1 MARRGT
7 VMEVGS
13 GCGGGGGGERRVM
26 ILHAEL

>member
-13 GCGGGGGGERRVM
+13 GCGGGGERREV
-26 ILHAEL
+26 ILYVEL